1 MMYGLFVAVVSSAV
15 GALYLNA
22 YYTEMF
28 DYSMILPIWKVVS
41 IYTALSLF
49 LSLVLFFVFKYLGR
63 IGVLVLNTLFVM
75 AMTASIYYPITYFN
89 NKIDVEYIAVAALPI
104 HFIMPLVWLAI
115 QPFALIS
122 KS

>member
-89 NKIDVEYIAVAALPI
+89 SKIDVEYIAVAALPI